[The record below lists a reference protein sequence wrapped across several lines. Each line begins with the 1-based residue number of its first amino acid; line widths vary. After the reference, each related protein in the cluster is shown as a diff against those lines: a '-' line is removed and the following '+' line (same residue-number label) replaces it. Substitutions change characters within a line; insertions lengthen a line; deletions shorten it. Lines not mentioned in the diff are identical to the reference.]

1 LTELLSHS
9 ASRRRLFMKDR
20 PKSNVE
26 LANEMLS
33 KSNPPEMLKRREEEN
48 PSLASLLRGRDIDV
62 SKRPK

>member
-1 LTELLSHS
+1 
-9 ASRRRLFMKDR
+9 MKDR